1 MKWWVKERVEEYFD
15 GRLRTALQFQE
26 SVFHNLL
33 YNIAAELH
41 NKFAAQQARID
52 ELERGMT
59 SLHDRMLLNK
69 EQFQMYEEMKN
80 TMEMVVDDIFNQVS
94 TQAKNA
100 VELFEVEEELPPDSP
115 LLAID
120 LAAIFD
126 SSPRLNYKLSP
137 ASWESIAKELDE
149 HGSIAKAISFDDV
162 SPDTRSTSSSGT
174 FGLNSGTDESPSKR
188 HKAA

>member
-1 MKWWVKERVEEYFD
+1 MAPAMKWWVKERVEEYFD
-15 GRLRTALQFQE
+15 GRMRTAFQFQE
-26 SVFHNLL
+26 SVYHNLL

-52 ELERGMT
+52 ELESGMT

-80 TMEMVVDDIFNQVS
+80 TMEMVVDDIFNQLS
-94 TQAKNA
+94 TQAKK
-100 VELFEVEEELPPDSP
+100 VEEELPPDSP

-149 HGSIAKAISFDDV
+149 HGSIAKAISFDDD
-162 SPDTRSTSSSGT
+162 SPNTSSSGT
-174 FGLNSGTDESPSKR
+174 SGLDSGTDELPSKR